1 MFDNITIFYKDAE
14 MHINHFNAGIV
25 IKLLKKRIA
34 EGEVTAQNYA
44 FLANAYCDK
53 NDNKKA
59 LKYAFMSKKLDPDY
73 YYADVL
79 LTIIYLNDEKIS
91 KAERCLNNLLE
102 KAPDDYYF
110 ADFLALEVYKRQN
123 NDGSKQKIIDKYCE
137 KILSYEEDGSNCLFI
152 AKCSAYLWKGK
163 GESISALKQL
173 LKALK
178 ADIRYLFDSSC
189 IAILMAILFLYIFE
203 LLKVLPSYNLR
214 INLGMIFYPKDERYY
229 ELADPIFNDSS
240 PKKLLK
246 YIEKAIKIKPKPL
259 YYMRM
264 ADIKS
269 ILGCHE
275 EAIEIYKRVLEED
288 DSFVECYERIAG
300 EYRDIDDFQNALKY
314 INMAILNNQENAELY
329 FAKAMYL
336 SALFKFDEAL
346 DLLLNFDKKHPEAEN
361 ETAYYISYCYS
372 YLEDYNKALL
382 YINKHLLKEKTYN
395 IYKYKMALLL
405 DLKRYEEAIETGKKA
420 LEFQE
425 NEYIYYKMAIC
436 YGRLENFSTAL
447 VCINKSI
454 LLGGAD
460 KYGYY
465 IKSEILSALGQNKEA
480 EKSYTKAVEL
490 GYNQDD

>member
-14 MHINHFNAGIV
+14 MHINKFNAEKAV
-25 IKLLKKRIA
+25 KLLKKRIA

-44 FLANAYCDK
+44 FLANAYCEK

-73 YYADVL
+73 YYADAL
-79 LTIIYLNDEKIS
+79 LAEIYISDEKFF
-91 KAERCLNNLLE
+91 KAERYLNNLLE
-102 KAPDDYYF
+102 KAPEDYYI
-110 ADFLALEVYKRQN
+110 ADFLAAEVYRGQN
-123 NDGSKQKIIDKYCE
+123 NDGSKQKLIDKYCE
-137 KILSYEEDGSNCLFI
+137 KILSYEEDGSNCLRI
-152 AKCSAYLWKGK
+152 AKCSAYLWKGDTK
-163 GESISALKQL
+163 SALNQA
-173 LKALK
+173 LKPLK
-178 ADIRYLFDSSC
+178 ADIRYLFDSGL
-189 IAILMAILFLYIFE
+189 IAALWSILFLYSFD
-203 LLKVLPSYNLR
+203 LLKVWPSYNMCT
-214 INLGMIFYPKDERYY
+214 NLNMIFYPKDKRYY
-229 ELADPIFNDSS
+229 ELADPIFNNSS
-240 PKKLLK
+240 PEKLLK

-259 YYMRM
+259 YYIRM

-288 DSFVECYERIAG
+288 DSFIECYERIAG
-300 EYRDIDDFQNALKY
+300 EYRDLDDFQNAVKY
-314 INMAILNNQENAELY
+314 INMAILNNQEKAELY
-329 FAKAMYL
+329 SAKAMYL
-336 SALFKFDEAL
+336 AGLFKFDEAL

-395 IYKYKMALLL
+395 IYKYKMDLLL

-436 YGRLENFSTAL
+436 HGRLEDFSTAL